1 MLNLIYI
8 SKICNLQP
16 YTVPGAQSALLNE
29 KQGQPVASNISAC
42 SRRSDTE
49 KTFGF
54 DTKFMRDH

>member
-8 SKICNLQP
+8 SKICNSQP
-16 YTVPGAQSALLNE
+16 YTVLGTQSALLNE
-29 KQGQPVASNISAC
+29 KQRQPVASNISAC
-42 SRRSDTE
+42 SRRNDTE